1 MPPKKTTITQP
12 GRVLKKKH
20 ITITEAV
27 HLRGSKPK
35 KIYDQKSN
43 DIMISAKKSSHNLLK
58 KHEKEVNDDFDNKY
72 GNVSL
77 FLLLGAILISLGV
90 IIMIINVLRG

>member
-1 MPPKKTTITQP
+1 MLSPKYNNLEHNTFISKDDFE
-12 GRVLKKKH
+12 VLELKPYIDIEEEKKK
-20 ITITEAV
+20 IEKEEE
-27 HLRGSKPK
+27 R
-35 KIYDQKSN
+35 
-43 DIMISAKKSSHNLLK
+43 LK